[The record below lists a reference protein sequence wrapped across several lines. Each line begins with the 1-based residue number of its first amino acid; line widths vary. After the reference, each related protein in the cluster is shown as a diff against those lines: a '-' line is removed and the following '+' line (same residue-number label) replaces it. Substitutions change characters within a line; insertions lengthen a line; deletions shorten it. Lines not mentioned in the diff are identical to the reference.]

1 MKTIAITV
9 KGKVQ
14 GVGFRYFVLRHATA
28 IGVSGFVKNLP
39 NGDVYIEVS
48 GTSKQ
53 LEQLILL
60 CNQGP
65 AHSNVESIQVTDI
78 QKSFDITGFRI
89 IG

>member
-1 MKTIAITV
+1 MKTIAIKV

-14 GVGFRYFVLRHATA
+14 GVGFRYFVMRHANE
-28 IGVSGFVKNLP
+28 IGVNGYVKNLP
-39 NGDVYIEVS
+39 NGDVYIEAS
-48 GTSKQ
+48 GTNKQ

-78 QKSFDITGFRI
+78 QKSFDIIGFRI
-89 IG
+89 LG

>member
-14 GVGFRYFVLRHATA
+14 GVGFRYFVKRHATE
-28 IGVSGFVKNLP
+28 IGVTGFVKNLP
-39 NGDVYIEVS
+39 NGDVYIEAN
-48 GTSKQ
+48 GTSSQ

-65 AHSNVESIQVTDI
+65 AHSKVERVQVIDI
-78 QKSFDITGFRI
+78 QPSLDTIGFQI
-89 IG
+89 LG

>member
-28 IGVSGFVKNLP
+28 IGMNGFVKNQP
-39 NGDVYIEVS
+39 NGDVYIEAS
-48 GTSKQ
+48 GTSSQ

-65 AHSNVESIQVTDI
+65 AHSKVESIQVKDI
-78 QKSFDITGFRI
+78 QKSFDNIGFQI
-89 IG
+89 LG

>member
-14 GVGFRYFVLRHATA
+14 GVGFRYFVMRHANE
-28 IGVSGFVKNLP
+28 IGVNGFVKNLP
-39 NGDVYIEVS
+39 NGDVYIEAS
-48 GTSKQ
+48 GTSSQ

-65 AHSNVESIQVTDI
+65 AHSNVENVQVKDI
-78 QKSFDITGFRI
+78 QQSFDIIGFQI
-89 IG
+89 LG

>member
-1 MKTIAITV
+1 MKTIAIKV

-14 GVGFRYFVLRHATA
+14 GVGFRYFAMRHANE
-28 IGVSGFVKNLP
+28 IGVNGYVKNLP
-39 NGDVYIEVS
+39 NGDVYIEAS
-48 GTSKQ
+48 GTNKQ

-78 QKSFDITGFRI
+78 QKSFDIIGFRI
-89 IG
+89 LG

>member
-14 GVGFRYFVLRHATA
+14 GVGFRYFVMRHANE
-28 IGVSGFVKNLP
+28 IGVNGFVKNLP
-39 NGDVYIEVS
+39 NGDVYIEAS
-48 GTSKQ
+48 GTSSQ

-65 AHSNVESIQVTDI
+65 ANSNVENVNVKDI
-78 QKSFDITGFRI
+78 QQSFDIIGFQI
-89 IG
+89 LG